1 MYFVKSTT
9 QKAYTVEGK
18 LIPRCVTND
27 NSYLELTDSEWA
39 HISSIPVIASLIK
52 AGGILFT
59 TKRPQDM
66 NTSLESLKGSNALL
80 IAKNTELEEELKRKE
95 LELSIAKQSAG
106 ADIDIEAIKQEAV
119 EEIKKE
125 AVEELQL
132 KQKDLDESQ
141 QKLADA
147 QKEIEKLRKQ
157 LEDKE

>member
-39 HISSIPVIASLIK
+39 HISDIPVIASLIR

-59 TKRPQDM
+59 TKSPQDR
-66 NTSLESLKGSNALL
+66 NTSLESLNGSNALL
-80 IAKNTELEEELKRKE
+80 LATNTELEEELKRKE

-106 ADIDIEAIKQEAV
+106 ADIDVEAIKQEAV
-119 EEIKKE
+119 EEVKKE
-125 AVEELQL
+125 AIAELQA
-132 KQKDLDESQ
+132 KQDELNSARAE
-141 QKLADA
+141 L
-147 QKEIEKLRKQ
+147 EKLRKQ
-157 LEDKE
+157 LKSKNTEE

>member
-39 HISSIPVIASLIK
+39 HISDIPVIASLIR

-106 ADIDIEAIKQEAV
+106 ADIDVEAIKQEAV
-119 EEIKKE
+119 EEVKKE
-125 AVEELQL
+125 AIAELQA
-132 KQKDLDESQ
+132 KQDELNSARAE
-141 QKLADA
+141 L
-147 QKEIEKLRKQ
+147 EKLRKQ
-157 LEDKE
+157 LKSKNTEE